1 MTQNENRA
9 ILVTGV
15 SRGLGEAVAG
25 LLLDQ
30 GLTVFGLSRHA
41 GAGVE
46 RLMEAHPERFFF
58 REFDLGTE
66 GEQFDS
72 LFKDWIPRE
81 LRLTGLVNN
90 AAMAYDDLLS
100 NASAEQ
106 LRKMFEVNVISAM
119 LLSKGAVRRMLLQG
133 KGGSIVHV
141 SSVAAST
148 GFKGLSMYG
157 ASKAALEGFSAGL
170 AREWGEKAIRSN
182 CVAPGF
188 LDTEMSAAID
198 PEIRA
203 KIHRRT
209 NLRRA
214 ATLEEVARVI
224 VFLLS
229 EEASGVTG
237 TVHRVGN

>member
-1 MTQNENRA
+1 MTRIENRA
-9 ILVTGV
+9 VLVTGV

-25 LLLDQ
+25 LLLDR
-30 GLTVFGLSRHA
+30 GLTVFGLSRQS
-41 GAGVE
+41 GAGVP
-46 RLMEAHPERFFF
+46 RLREAYPGRFFF

-66 GEQFDS
+66 GEKIDG
-72 LFKDWIPRE
+72 LFKDWIPRD
-81 LRLTGLVNN
+81 LCLTGLVNN

-100 NASAEQ
+100 NASAAQ
-106 LRKMFEVNVISAM
+106 LRKMFEVNVIATI
-119 LLSKGAVRRMLLQG
+119 LLSKAAVRRMLLQG
-133 KGGSIVHV
+133 QGGSIVHV
-141 SSVAAST
+141 SSVAASA

-188 LDTEMSAAID
+188 LDTEMSASID
-198 PEIRA
+198 PEMRS

-209 NLRRA
+209 SLRRA
-214 ATLEEVARVI
+214 ATLEEVARSI

-229 EEASGVTG
+229 EEASGITG
-237 TVHRVGN
+237 TVQRVGG